1 MDKCF
6 FFIQTLLS
14 LINCVEL
21 QNQGRRDGSNGRFCI
36 WWSVV
41 LQNIHII
48 GKLKSIHWTGQWKC
62 TSCKIYFFGGQNT
75 MPWLQDSTQRNATIW
90 LSRYQI
96 IIIIQHICKIILDSL
111 LHTTCCN
118 ISENCMIAAKC
129 LPSESANLCN
139 HRINVRRCSFGTK
152 GFLFGSGPCQ
162 HFHSILVS
170 YLPRNVVISG
180 FLWIWSHPKL
190 LCTKYQH
197 GSRLTVLKLYWLK

>member
-1 MDKCF
+1 MLLLYSDFAILDKLCG
-6 FFIQTLLS
+6 IAESGET
-14 LINCVEL
+14 
-21 QNQGRRDGSNGRFCI
+21 GRIKWKILYLMKCGSSKHSYHWKIEIYPLN
-36 WWSVV
+36 
-41 LQNIHII
+41 
-48 GKLKSIHWTGQWKC
+48 WTGKWKC